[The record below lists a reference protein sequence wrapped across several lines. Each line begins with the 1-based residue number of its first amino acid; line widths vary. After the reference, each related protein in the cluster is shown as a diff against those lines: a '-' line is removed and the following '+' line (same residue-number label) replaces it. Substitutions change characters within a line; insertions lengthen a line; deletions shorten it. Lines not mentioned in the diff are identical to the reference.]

1 MAEERASKKLWDRA
15 AWKDAGFFLTYLRP
29 HYNVFIPALIAL
41 AITGGITILFVKELA
56 ALAGKGIG
64 GGVGA
69 EWLAHFKALAGQLS
83 TLAGGW
89 PAEAAR
95 PEWGQELNNISR
107 QASEMDASLKGAT
120 GPEWMAELTRSAWF
134 LVGIVSVQAVIAFFR
149 IMLFAKA
156 SERALAALR
165 LDTFSRIIRL
175 PMATLNQR
183 RVGELA
189 SRLANDV
196 ESMRETLVV
205 TIPMLIRHTVMLILC
220 LVLILN
226 MSVKLSLFM
235 IGTIP
240 VVIVLIAMFGARIR
254 KLTKRAQDNLAAS
267 QVVVDESLQSIVSVK
282 AFRNEAYELA
292 RYDRNLSEYLRT
304 VLRAAVPRAS
314 FIAFIIF
321 AFSVAVILVTWYAMR
336 MLNDGS
342 ISKEELTQFAGLSGV
357 IAGSFMQFPELITQL
372 QRSLGAT
379 ERVREILLDQTEPD
393 DTHGA
398 SKERF
403 KGEIE
408 MRDVSF
414 AYPTR
419 PDAVVLRDFNLQ
431 AKAGQRIALVGPS
444 GSGKS
449 TSISLLF
456 RFYDPTTGEI
466 RIDGQPIR
474 DMSLTTLRRNLAL
487 VPQEVLLFGGSIQE
501 NIAYGKPEATEE
513 EIISAAK
520 KANAHDFI
528 AGLTEGYQ
536 TLVGDRGTQL
546 SGGQRQRIAIARAI
560 LADPAILIL
569 DEATSSLDAE
579 SERLVQDALDKL
591 MQNRTSIIIAHRLST
606 VRRCD
611 QILVM
616 SSGAILER
624 GTHEELVAKPGSLY
638 GSLAKLQLE

>member
-29 HYNVFIPALIAL
+29 HANVFIPALIAL
-41 AITGGITILFVKELA
+41 AITGGMTIVFIKELA

-64 GGVGA
+64 GGIGA
-69 EWLAHFKALAGQLS
+69 EWIEQLKALVNHLAV
-83 TLAGGW
+83 LAG
-89 PAEAAR
+89 ATSSEMAR
-95 PEWGQELNNISR
+95 PEWGNEIKHVSSQFVELNGN
-107 QASEMDASLKGAT
+107 LKGAH
-120 GPEWMAELTRSAWF
+120 GPEWMAELNDSLWF
-134 LVGIVSVQAVIAFFR
+134 LVGIVAIQAVIAFFR

-196 ESMRETLVV
+196 EAMRETLVV
-205 TIPMLIRHTVMLILC
+205 TIPMLIRHTVMLSLC
-220 LVLILN
+220 MILILN

-235 IGTIP
+235 VGTIP
-240 VVIVLIAMFGARIR
+240 VVIVLIAIFGSRIR
-254 KLTKRAQDNLAAS
+254 KLTKKAQDNLAAS

-282 AFRNEAYELA
+282 AFRNEVHEMA
-292 RYDRNLSEYLRT
+292 RYEKNLGEYLTT

-321 AFSVAVILVTWYAMR
+321 AFSVALILVTWFAMR
-336 MLNDGS
+336 MLNFGE
-342 ISKEELTQFAGLSGV
+342 IGKEELTQFAGLSGM
-357 IAGSFMQFPELITQL
+357 IAASFMQFPELITQL

-379 ERVREILLDQTEPD
+379 ERVREILKDEVEPQETEKAVV
-393 DTHGA
+393 T
-398 SKERF
+398 RF
-403 KGEIE
+403 RGEIE
-408 MRDVSF
+408 MRGVSF

-419 PDAVVLRDFNLQ
+419 PEAVVLHDFNLS

-449 TSISLLF
+449 TSVALLF
-456 RFYDPTTGEI
+456 RFYEPTTGEI
-466 RIDGQPIR
+466 LIDGRPIR
-474 DMSLTTLRRNLAL
+474 DMTLTELRRNLAL

-501 NIAYGKPEATEE
+501 NIAYGKPGATED
-513 EIISAAK
+513 EIINAAK
-520 KANAHDFI
+520 KANAHEFI
-528 AGLTEGYQ
+528 IGLTEGYR

-591 MQNRTSIIIAHRLST
+591 MENRTSIIIAHRLST

-611 QILVM
+611 QILAM
-616 SSGAILER
+616 SGGAIIER
-624 GTHEELVAKPGSLY
+624 GTHDELVSKPGGLY

>member
-29 HYNVFIPALIAL
+29 HFNVFIPALVAL
-41 AITGGITILFVKELA
+41 AITGGMTILFIKELA
-56 ALAGKGIG
+56 AVAGKGLG
-64 GGVGA
+64 
-69 EWLAHFKALAGQLS
+69 
-83 TLAGGW
+83 
-89 PAEAAR
+89 
-95 PEWGQELNNISR
+95 
-107 QASEMDASLKGAT
+107 GAT
-120 GPEWMAELTRSAWF
+120 GPEWMAELDRSVWF
-134 LVGIVSVQAVIAFFR
+134 LVAIVGAQAFIAFWR
-149 IMLFAKA
+149 IVLFAKA
-156 SERALAALR
+156 SERALASLR
-165 LDTFSRIIRL
+165 RDTFSRIIRL
-175 PMATLNQR
+175 PMATLNRR

-205 TIPMLIRHTVMLILC
+205 TIPMLIRHTVMLTLC
-220 LVLILN
+220 VLLILN

-240 VVIVLIAMFGARIR
+240 VVIVMIAVFGARIR
-254 KLTKRAQDNLAAS
+254 KLTKRAQDNLASS

-282 AFRNEAYELA
+282 AFRNEAHELA
-292 RYDRNLSEYLRT
+292 RYDKNLGEYLRT
-304 VLRAAVPRAS
+304 VIRAAVPRAS

-321 AFSVAVILVTWYAMR
+321 AFSLALIFVTWFAMR
-336 MLNDGS
+336 MLNFGE
-342 ISKEELTQFAGLSGV
+342 IGKEELTQFAGLSGM
-357 IAGSFMQFPELITQL
+357 IAASFMQFPELVTQL

-379 ERVREILLDQTEPD
+379 ERVREILKDETEPED
-393 DTHGA
+393 AEKSAT
-398 SKERF
+398 ERF
-403 KGEIE
+403 RGEIE
-408 MRDVSF
+408 MRDVRF

-419 PDAVVLRDFNLQ
+419 PEAVVLREFNLI

-456 RFYDPTTGEI
+456 RFYDPTSGEI
-466 RIDGQPIR
+466 RIDGRPIR
-474 DMSLTTLRRNLAL
+474 DMTLTTLRRNLAL

-501 NIAYGKPEATEE
+501 NIAYGKPDASEE

-528 AGLTEGYQ
+528 TGLPDGYQ
-536 TLVGDRGTQL
+536 TIVGDRGAQL

-560 LADPAILIL
+560 LADPAILVL

-591 MQNRTSIIIAHRLST
+591 MENRTSIIIAHRLST

-616 SSGAILER
+616 SGGAILER
-624 GTHEELVAKPGSLY
+624 GTHDELVAKPGGLY

>member
-29 HYNVFIPALIAL
+29 HANVFIPALIAL
-41 AITGGITILFVKELA
+41 AITGGMTIVFIKELA
-56 ALAGKGIG
+56 AVAGKGIG
-64 GGVGA
+64 
-69 EWLAHFKALAGQLS
+69 
-83 TLAGGW
+83 
-89 PAEAAR
+89 
-95 PEWGQELNNISR
+95 
-107 QASEMDASLKGAT
+107 GAT
-120 GPEWMAELTRSAWF
+120 GPEWMAELHDSLWF
-134 LVGIVSVQAVIAFFR
+134 LVGIVAIQAVIAFFR

-196 ESMRETLVV
+196 EAMRETLVV
-205 TIPMLIRHTVMLILC
+205 TIPMLIRHTVMLSLC
-220 LVLILN
+220 LILILN

-235 IGTIP
+235 VGTIP
-240 VVIVLIAMFGARIR
+240 VVIVLIAIFGSRIR
-254 KLTKRAQDNLAAS
+254 KLTKKAQDNLAAS

-282 AFRNEAYELA
+282 AFRNEVHEMA
-292 RYDRNLSEYLRT
+292 RYEKNLGEYLTT
-304 VLRAAVPRAS
+304 VIRAAIPRAS

-321 AFSVAVILVTWYAMR
+321 AFSVALILVTWFAMR
-336 MLNDGS
+336 MLNFGE
-342 ISKEELTQFAGLSGV
+342 IGKEELTQFAGLSGM
-357 IAGSFMQFPELITQL
+357 IAASFMQFPELITQL

-379 ERVREILLDQTEPD
+379 ERVREILKDEVEPQDTEKAVV
-393 DTHGA
+393 T
-398 SKERF
+398 RF
-403 KGEIE
+403 RGEIE
-408 MRDVSF
+408 MRGVSF

-419 PDAVVLRDFNLQ
+419 PEAVVLRDFDLS

-449 TSISLLF
+449 TSVALLF
-456 RFYDPTTGEI
+456 RFYEPTTGEI
-466 RIDGQPIR
+466 LIDGRPIH
-474 DMSLTTLRRNLAL
+474 DMTLTELRRNLAL

-501 NIAYGKPEATEE
+501 NIAYGKPGATED
-513 EIISAAK
+513 EIINAAK
-520 KANAHDFI
+520 KANAHEFI
-528 AGLTEGYQ
+528 IGLTEGYR

-591 MQNRTSIIIAHRLST
+591 MENRTSIIIAHRLST

-611 QILVM
+611 QILAM
-616 SSGAILER
+616 SGGAIIER
-624 GTHEELVAKPGSLY
+624 GTHDELVSKPGGLY

>member
-41 AITGGITILFVKELA
+41 AITGGMTIIFIKELA

-64 GGVGA
+64 G
-69 EWLAHFKALAGQLS
+69 
-83 TLAGGW
+83 
-89 PAEAAR
+89 
-95 PEWGQELNNISR
+95 
-107 QASEMDASLKGAT
+107 AS
-120 GPEWMAELTRSAWF
+120 GPQWMAELNHAVWF
-134 LVGIVSVQAVIAFFR
+134 LVAIVGTQAFIAFWR
-149 IMLFAKA
+149 ILLFAKA

-196 ESMRETLVV
+196 EAMRETLVV
-205 TIPMLIRHTVMLILC
+205 TIPMLIRHTVMLSLC
-220 LVLILN
+220 LVLILQ

-240 VVIVLIAMFGARIR
+240 VVIVMIAIFGTRIR
-254 KLTKRAQDNLAAS
+254 KLTRKAQDNLAAS

-282 AFRNEAYELA
+282 AFRNEAHEMA
-292 RYDRNLSEYLRT
+292 RYDKNLSEYLRT
-304 VLRAAVPRAS
+304 VLRAAIPRAS

-321 AFSVAVILVTWYAMR
+321 AFSVALILVTWYAMR
-336 MLNDGS
+336 MLNDGG
-342 ISKEELTQFAGLSGV
+342 IGKEELTQFAGLSGM
-357 IAGSFMQFPELITQL
+357 IAASFMQFPELITQL

-379 ERVREILLDQTEPD
+379 ERVREILRDDTEPD
-393 DTHGA
+393 DSVVA
-398 SKERF
+398 PKVRF
-403 KGEIE
+403 QGEIE

-414 AYPTR
+414 VYPTR
-419 PDAVVLRDFNLQ
+419 PEAVVLRDFNLS

-449 TSISLLF
+449 TSVSLLF
-456 RFYDPTTGEI
+456 RFYEPTTGEI
-466 RIDGQPIR
+466 LIDGKPIR
-474 DMSLTTLRRNLAL
+474 EMSLTTLRRNLAL
-487 VPQEVLLFGGSIQE
+487 VPQEVLLFGGSIKE
-501 NIAYGKPEATEE
+501 NIAYGKPETTEE

-520 KANAHDFI
+520 KANAHEFI
-528 AGLTEGYQ
+528 VGLTEGYQ

-591 MQNRTSIIIAHRLST
+591 MENRTSIIIAHRLST

-611 QILVM
+611 QILAM
-616 SSGAILER
+616 SGGAIIER
-624 GTHEELVAKPGSLY
+624 GTHDELMAKPGGLY

>member
-1 MAEERASKKLWDRA
+1 MLPAFGEGRIELPNPGETPINMPEEERASKKLWDRA
-15 AWKDAGFFLTYLRP
+15 AWKEAGFFLTYLRP
-29 HYNVFIPALIAL
+29 HSRVFVPALIAL
-41 AITGGITILFVKELA
+41 AITGGLTIWFIKELA

-64 GGVGA
+64 G
-69 EWLAHFKALAGQLS
+69 
-83 TLAGGW
+83 
-89 PAEAAR
+89 
-95 PEWGQELNNISR
+95 
-107 QASEMDASLKGAT
+107 AS
-120 GPEWMAELTRSAWF
+120 GPEWMAELNDTLWF
-134 LVGIVSVQAVIAFFR
+134 LVAIISVQAFIAFWR
-149 IMLFAKA
+149 ILLFAKA

-196 ESMRETLVV
+196 EAMRETLVV
-205 TIPMLIRHTVMLILC
+205 TIPMLIRHSVMLLLS
-220 LVLILN
+220 LVLLLQ

-240 VVIVLIAMFGARIR
+240 VVIVMIAIFGSRIR
-254 KLTKRAQDNLAAS
+254 KLTRRAQDNLAAS

-292 RYDRNLSEYLRT
+292 RYDKNLGEYLRT
-304 VLRAAVPRAS
+304 VIKAAVPRAS
-314 FIAFIIF
+314 FISFIIF
-321 AFSVAVILVTWYAMR
+321 AFSVALILVTWFAMK

-342 ISKEELTQFAGLSGV
+342 IGKEELTQFAGLTGMV
-357 IAGSFMQFPELITQL
+357 AASFIQFPELITQL
-372 QRSLGAT
+372 QRALGAT
-379 ERVREILLDQTEPD
+379 ERVREILHDETEPEED
-393 DTHGA
+393 PSIPVA
-398 SKERF
+398 RF
-403 KGEIE
+403 KGAIE

-414 AYPTR
+414 SYPSR
-419 PDAVVLRDFNLQ
+419 PEAVVLRDFDLS
-431 AKAGQRIALVGPS
+431 AAAGQRIALVGPS

-449 TSISLLF
+449 TSIALLF
-456 RFYDPTTGEI
+456 RFYEPTTGEI
-466 RIDGQPIR
+466 LIDGQPVR
-474 DMSLTTLRRNLAL
+474 EMSLTALRRNLAL
-487 VPQEVLLFGGSIQE
+487 VPQEVLLFGGSIRE
-501 NIAYGKPEATEE
+501 NIAYGKPEASEE
-513 EIISAAK
+513 EIVSAAK
-520 KANAHDFI
+520 KANAHEFI
-528 AGLTEGYQ
+528 VGLTEGYE
-536 TLVGDRGTQL
+536 TLVGDRGAQL

-591 MQNRTSIIIAHRLST
+591 MENRTSIIIAHRLST

-616 SSGAILER
+616 SGGAIIER
-624 GTHEELVAKPGSLY
+624 GTHEELIGRPGGLY

>member
-1 MAEERASKKLWDRA
+1 MSMPEEERASKKLWDGA

-41 AITGGITILFVKELA
+41 AITGGMTIIFIKELA

-64 GGVGA
+64 G
-69 EWLAHFKALAGQLS
+69 
-83 TLAGGW
+83 
-89 PAEAAR
+89 
-95 PEWGQELNNISR
+95 
-107 QASEMDASLKGAT
+107 AS
-120 GPEWMAELTRSAWF
+120 GPEWMAELTDRAWF
-134 LVGIVSVQAVIAFFR
+134 LVALVTAQAFIAFWR
-149 IMLFAKA
+149 ILLFAKA

-165 LDTFSRIIRL
+165 LDTFGRIIRL
-175 PMATLNQR
+175 PMATLNRR

-196 ESMRETLVV
+196 EAMRETLVV
-205 TIPMLIRHTVMLILC
+205 TIPMLIRHTVMLTFC
-220 LVLILN
+220 LVLILS

-235 IGTIP
+235 VGTIP
-240 VVIVLIAMFGARIR
+240 VVIVMIAIFGSRIR
-254 KLTKRAQDNLAAS
+254 KLTKKAQDNLAAS

-282 AFRNEAYELA
+282 AFRNETYEMA
-292 RYDRNLSEYLRT
+292 RYDKNLSEYLRT
-304 VLRAAVPRAS
+304 VIRAAVPRAS

-321 AFSVAVILVTWYAMR
+321 AFSAALILVTWFAMR
-336 MLNDGS
+336 MLNFGE
-342 ISKEELTQFAGLSGV
+342 IGKEELTQFAGLSGV
-357 IAGSFMQFPELITQL
+357 IASSFIQFPELITQL

-379 ERVREILLDQTEPD
+379 ERVREILRDDSEPHD
-393 DTHGA
+393 A
-398 SKERF
+398 EKVAAKRF
-403 KGEIE
+403 QGEID
-408 MRDVSF
+408 MDNVCF
-414 AYPTR
+414 AYDSR
-419 PDAVVLRDFNLQ
+419 PDAVVLHDFNLS

-449 TSISLLF
+449 TAISLLF
-456 RFYDPTTGEI
+456 RFYDPTSGEI

-474 DMSLTTLRRNLAL
+474 DLTLTTLRRNLAL

-501 NIAYGKPEATEE
+501 NIAYGKPEATPE
-513 EIISAAK
+513 EIVSAAK

-528 AGLTEGYQ
+528 TGLPHGYE
-536 TLVGDRGTQL
+536 TLVGDRGAQL

-560 LADPAILIL
+560 LADPAILVL

-579 SERLVQDALDKL
+579 SERLVQEALDKL
-591 MQNRTSIIIAHRLST
+591 MENRTSLIVAHRLST

-616 SSGAILER
+616 SGGAILER
-624 GTHEELVAKPGSLY
+624 GTHDELMAKPGGLY